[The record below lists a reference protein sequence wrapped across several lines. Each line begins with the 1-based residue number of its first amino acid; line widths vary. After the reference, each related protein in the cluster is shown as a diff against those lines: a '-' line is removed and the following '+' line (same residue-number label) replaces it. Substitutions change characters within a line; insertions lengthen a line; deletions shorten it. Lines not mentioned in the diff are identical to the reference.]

1 MKNPKVYVIIPIYNV
16 DPYLRECL
24 DSVVNQTYRN
34 LRIILVNDGS
44 TDNSEVIAKEYLSD
58 ERVTLISKENGGLS
72 SARNVG
78 LQIAYEEGNS
88 EDYIVFLDSDDYM
101 ALGYV
106 EKMVEAFIGNPQ
118 SVIAVGEI
126 QPFDQSGL
134 FPKTYVDSKLTCSGR
149 EHLMNVGQNYFAF
162 SWGGGYKLSFLRDR
176 QIFFIKGII
185 WEDVPFG
192 FQCFLEASKVC
203 FFHSEVYYRQR
214 EGSISCAKT
223 FSQHKNS
230 LIYESQMALFDFFY
244 KIYKNNTYGLDDG
257 FLKHYLQSNAQIP
270 VYCWIKDK
278 RVSTKEELKPLV
290 PFMRFRARIAYA
302 FPNITSFLYLIKKKL
317 KNV

>member
-16 DPYLRECL
+16 EPYLRECL

-44 TDNSEVIAKEYLSD
+44 TDNSEVIAKEYLND
-58 ERVTLISKENGGLS
+58 ERVTLISKENGGAS

-78 LQIAYEEGNS
+78 LRVAFREGGG
-88 EDYIVFLDSDDYM
+88 EDYIVFLDSDDFFE
-101 ALGYV
+101 L
-106 EKMVEAFIGNPQ
+106 EFVEAMIQALRKNPQ
-118 SVIAVGEI
+118 SIIALGEV

-149 EHLMNVGQNYFAF
+149 EYLMSVGQNYFSF
-162 SWGGGYKLSFLRDR
+162 VCGGGIQLGFLRDR
-176 QIFFIKGII
+176 QIFFIEGII

-203 FFHSEVYYRQR
+203 FFHSSFSYRQR
-214 EGSISCAKT
+214 EGSVSCAKT

-230 LIYESQMALFDFFY
+230 LIYKSQMALFDFFY